1 MDLMENS
8 NKWTN
13 DKNKLRNFAPSLCR
27 SKIPQKK
34 KKQNI
39 RIWMQDNICENM
51 NRRCVVQS
59 EGRWFCRCKIIY
71 VRT

>member
-13 DKNKLRNFAPSLCR
+13 DKKKLRNCAPSLCR

-34 KKQNI
+34 KKKKIKEYGSKKKN
-39 RIWMQDNICENM
+39 
-51 NRRCVVQS
+51 
-59 EGRWFCRCKIIY
+59 GRK
-71 VRT
+71 

>member
-34 KKQNI
+34 KKTEYQNMDA
-39 RIWMQDNICENM
+39 R
-51 NRRCVVQS
+51 
-59 EGRWFCRCKIIY
+59 
-71 VRT
+71 